1 MHDTSSPSLTCDQAE
16 ASAMLTDEP
25 SRAGQQPDQHC
36 SKNCPTNW
44 SGGRPVGGL
53 ELGLDQRDLQV
64 AGQTLTGLHQDALV
78 FQANSGRARGATRF
92 IQGWVVRTSHR

>member
-64 AGQTLTGLHQDALV
+64 AGQTLTGLHQDAFGV
-78 FQANSGRARGATRF
+78 PGEQRPSEGRDQVHPGLGGAH
-92 IQGWVVRTSHR
+92 IP